1 MQESY
6 KTSAPGL
13 GLDAGEGVGMP
24 GGPVVGELVG
34 AVSFG
39 FVIAVT
45 PGPNNSVL
53 WASGLRFGFRR
64 TVPHVLGTAVG
75 IGTMVLGVAAG
86 IGVLLAAVPGLELGF
101 KAAGTA
107 YLLYLAF
114 RITGSRGGG
123 RATVS
128 RPLRLWQALAF
139 QCVNP
144 KGWIFALGA
153 VSTFLPRD
161 LPRLAG
167 VALLTGT
174 LMGVVLV
181 SASIWAAGGAALN
194 RVVDDRR
201 THRAL
206 SIALALLLVA
216 SIWFIWV

>member
-1 MQESY
+1 M
-6 KTSAPGL
+6 
-13 GLDAGEGVGMP
+13 
-24 GGPVVGELVG
+24 VGELVG

-39 FVIAVT
+39 FVISVT

-53 WASGLRFGFRR
+53 WASGLRFGFQR
-64 TVPHVLGTAVG
+64 TVPHVLGTAAG
-75 IGTMVLGVAAG
+75 IGAMVLGVAAG
-86 IGVLLAAVPGLELGF
+86 IGVLLDAVPGVELGL
-101 KAAGTA
+101 KATGTA

-114 RITGSRGGG
+114 RIARSSAGG

-128 RPLRLWQALAF
+128 RPLSLWQALGF

-167 VALLTGT
+167 VVLLTST

-194 RVVDDRR
+194 RLVDDRR
-201 THRAL
+201 TYRGV
-206 SIALALLLVA
+206 SIALALLLAA